1 MLPVAVQPTPPP
13 LHTWRDNSVVRMGDE
28 GIPINAIARTLK
40 HPSGEVREKLKQA
53 IDDGRLLNMPRDDW
67 PPGSQRDERLP
78 DCIRI
83 GANDPIFIA
92 KIMTTF
98 RLTNNEARLFA
109 VLLRR
114 PEASKASCQHA
125 MQREDRDET
134 EIKIVDVTICK
145 IRAKFDRDCNVRP
158 EMCPSKEKIT
168 TIWGWGYRLLPETR
182 QFVMDKLGLSDKLW
196 LSDDTGSCR
205 TETAAIGD
213 S

>member
-1 MLPVAVQPTPPP
+1 MLPAAVQPTPPP
-13 LHTWRDNSVVRMGDE
+13 LHMWRDHSVVRMGDE

-40 HPSGEVREKLKQA
+40 HPSGEVREKLKAA
-53 IDDGRLLNMPRDDW
+53 IEDGRLLNMPRDDW

-83 GANDPIFIA
+83 GANEPTFIA

-114 PEASKASCQHA
+114 PEASKTSCQNA

-145 IRAKFDRDCNVRP
+145 IRAKFDRGLHP
-158 EMCPSKEKIT
+158 ELTPAKEKII
-168 TIWGWGYRLLPETR
+168 TIWGWGYRLLPEVR
-182 QFVMDKLGLSDKLW
+182 QFVMNTLGLSDKLW
-196 LSDDTGSCR
+196 LSDDPGSCR
-205 TETAAIGD
+205 TETAVTDG